1 MHENTYE
8 KHMDST
14 QFEGIDVKKE
24 QDATKLNNSH
34 YVMWNYMDEKL
45 VINDPKLPTLDQ
57 VLSRKTTPP
66 VCLYNYYLF
75 LRDTHRSVENLDFW
89 LDVVA
94 HENLC
99 KLYCKEL
106 LFNLNESQNQPFV
119 PVDNLGSV
127 NSCKLSL
134 KEVSNELRYSL
145 ISGAS
150 TEKRSSSNAKSAIDS
165 DVADSSFQTP
175 PKEPSSENSADPYV
189 NRRIASEIPLRQ
201 TENKVKRDDLR
212 QSAEKIYYK
221 YIVSGAEKELV
232 LPEMI
237 RHRICHMIEIDHRD
251 DPEVFLEAKL
261 FVFDCMAQDSF
272 PRFIRARAYSN
283 LVTLHAMFRL
293 VLGLF
298 ILFLGFTVEFTFIF
312 LDYQPKLM
320 RLWGFIPIWLGI
332 LNIFVHQ
339 KRFSPLLTVLGISE
353 KSLLHFNR
361 IKDSHIRHLHIIQA
375 LQITCFTLVISAIV
389 VAIFYVIP
397 GHRL

>member
-1 MHENTYE
+1 
-8 KHMDST
+8 
-14 QFEGIDVKKE
+14 
-24 QDATKLNNSH
+24 
-34 YVMWNYMDEKL
+34 MDEKL
-45 VINDPKLPTLDQ
+45 IINDPQLPTLDQ

-106 LFNLNESQNQPFV
+106 LHNLNETQSH
-119 PVDNLGSV
+119 GSSLSPPETYGTS

-134 KEVSNELRYSL
+134 QEVSNELRYSA
-145 ISGAS
+145 ISGTS
-150 TEKRSSSNAKSAIDS
+150 TERRSSSNAKSEDLPDQA
-165 DVADSSFQTP
+165 SSSIGTNPNAPYAKPRAASSLPLHQT
-175 PKEPSSENSADPYV
+175 
-189 NRRIASEIPLRQ
+189 Q
-201 TENKVKRDDLR
+201 TKVKREDLR

-221 YIVSGAEKELV
+221 YIVSGAEKELI

-237 RHRICHMIEIDHRD
+237 KYRISHMIEVDQRD

-261 FVFDCMAQDSF
+261 FVFDYMAQDSF

-283 LVTLHAMFRL
+283 LVALHAMFRL

-298 ILFLGFTVEFTFIF
+298 ILFIGFTVEFTLIF
-312 LDYQPKLM
+312 LDYQPRLT
-320 RLWGFIPIWLGI
+320 RLWGFIPIWVGT
-332 LNIFVHQ
+332 LNIYVHQ
-339 KRFSPLLTVLGISE
+339 KRFSPLLTILGISE

-361 IKDSHIRHLHIIQA
+361 IKDSHIRHLHVVQA
-375 LQITCFTLVISAIV
+375 IRIVCLTLVISTAV
-389 VAIFYVIP
+389 VGIFYAIP
-397 GHRL
+397 GCRL